1 MNLKKKKKLI
11 ARVLKVG
18 LGRIILDSNMKN
30 EIKEAITRQDVKD
43 LKQAGAVRIKEKK
56 GRKRKEKKRRRRE
69 GKIKKKVK
77 RRKQEY
83 VKLTR
88 KLRNYIKGL
97 KNKERISKEDYREFR
112 KKIRARQFRDLAH
125 LKEAIKEKLK

>member
-30 EIKEAITRQDVKD
+30 EIKEAITRQDAKD

-97 KNKERISKEDYREFR
+97 KDKERISKEDYREFR